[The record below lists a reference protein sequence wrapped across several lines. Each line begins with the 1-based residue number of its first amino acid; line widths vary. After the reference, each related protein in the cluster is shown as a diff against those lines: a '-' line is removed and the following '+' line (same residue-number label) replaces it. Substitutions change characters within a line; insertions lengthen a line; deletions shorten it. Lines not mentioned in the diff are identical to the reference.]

1 MHKADLS
8 KAADHTNPTPSCRN
22 GRQINPFNRSAMT
35 AHKTIRLTTS
45 QALVRHLAALRVSLA
60 NGSVVPYCAGVWAIF
75 GHGNVVGMGEALYA
89 QRAVLPTLRG
99 HNEQAMAHSA
109 IGFAKAHQR
118 QRMMAVTTSIGPGA
132 TNLVT
137 AAALAH
143 VNRLPVLLL
152 PGDTFASR
160 FPDPVLQQV
169 ERFDQ
174 GDVSANDT
182 LRPVVRYFDRIVR
195 PEQLLN
201 ALPRAIQTMTDPA
214 RCGPVCLALPQDVQA
229 MAYDYPEE
237 FFNPAVLHI
246 RRPVPDAHELAVAAA
261 AIRAARRPM
270 FVVGGGTLYAQAGEA
285 LGAWALE
292 SGIPLAETQA
302 GKSSCRFNHPLNLGA
317 VGVTGSPAATRM
329 AREADLFI
337 AVGSRLQDFTTGS
350 NSLFGHAPVIALN
363 VQAVDAAKSRALPV
377 VGDALVGLAAL
388 RSACA
393 GWRADPAWTERVQDE
408 HRAWAQEVH
417 TLTSGTPPA
426 GELPYDAEVIG
437 RVQASATHRA
447 GAEPSPDQDIVVCAA
462 GTLPAEVHKL
472 WRAGAPG
479 SYHVEYGFSCMGY
492 EIAAGL
498 GVKLAQP
505 NKEVIVMV
513 GDGSY
518 MMMNSEIA
526 TSVLLGL
533 KLIIVVQDNR
543 GFGCISR
550 LQTGTGNARFNNML
564 EDCTASG
571 GQNLPIDFAA
581 HARAMGAE
589 AVHVPDLEGLSLA
602 LIKARGAST
611 TQVIVIDTT
620 AQRVTERDSAWWE
633 VGVPEV
639 SERAEVLA
647 AHQRMALGKA
657 QRR

>member
-1 MHKADLS
+1 MTL
-8 KAADHTNPTPSCRN
+8 PS
-22 GRQINPFNRSAMT
+22 T
-35 AHKTIRLTTS
+35 VRLTTA
-45 QALVRHLAALRVSLA
+45 QALVRYLSALSVELSD
-60 NGSVVPYCAGVWAIF
+60 GSVVPYCAGVWAIF

-89 QRAVLPTLRG
+89 QRHQLPTLRA

-109 IGFAKAHQR
+109 IAFAKAHGR
-118 QRMMAVTTSIGPGA
+118 QRIMAVTTSIGPGA

-143 VNRLPVLLL
+143 VNRLPLLLL

-160 FPDPVLQQV
+160 EPDPVLQQV
-169 ERFDQ
+169 ESFEH
-174 GDVSANDT
+174 GDVSANDC

-229 MAYDYPEE
+229 MAHDFPED
-237 FFNPAVLHI
+237 FFSPRLLRI
-246 RRPVPDAHELAVAAA
+246 RRPLPDAEELAAATQ
-261 AIRAARRPM
+261 AIRKARRPM
-270 FVVGGGTLYAQAGEA
+270 LVVGGGVLYAQAGEA
-285 LGAWALE
+285 VAAWALQA
-292 SGIPLAETQA
+292 GIPFAETQA
-302 GKSSCRFNHPLNLGA
+302 GKSSCRFDHPLNLGA
-317 VGVTGSPAATRM
+317 VGVTGSPAATHM

-350 NSLFGHAPVIALN
+350 NSLFSHAPVIGLN
-363 VQAVDAAKSRALPV
+363 VQAMDATKSRALPL
-377 VGDALVGLAAL
+377 VGDALFTLERL
-388 RSACA
+388 RQACE
-393 GWRADPAWTERVQDE
+393 GWRADPAWTEQARQS
-408 HRAWAQEVH
+408 AQSWAKQVLA
-417 TLTSGTPPA
+417 LTMGTPPA

-437 RVQASATHRA
+437 RVQASADTQDSK
-447 GAEPSPDQDIVVCAA
+447 GASPDHDTVICAA

-505 NKEVIVMV
+505 DKEVIVMV

-526 TSVLLGL
+526 TSVMLGL

-550 LQTGTGNARFNNML
+550 LQTGTGNAPFNNML
-564 EDCTASG
+564 SDCKADSG
-571 GQNLPIDFAA
+571 QDLRIDFAA
-581 HARAMGAE
+581 HARAMGADS
-589 AVHVPDLEGLSLA
+589 VHVADLNALSQA
-602 LIKARGAST
+602 MVHARRANK
-611 TQVIVIDTT
+611 TQVIVIDTS
-620 AQRVTERDSAWWE
+620 ADRVTENDSAWWE

-639 SERAEVLA
+639 SDRPEVLA
-647 AHQRMALGKA
+647 AHRQMAVGKA
-657 QRR
+657 RRR